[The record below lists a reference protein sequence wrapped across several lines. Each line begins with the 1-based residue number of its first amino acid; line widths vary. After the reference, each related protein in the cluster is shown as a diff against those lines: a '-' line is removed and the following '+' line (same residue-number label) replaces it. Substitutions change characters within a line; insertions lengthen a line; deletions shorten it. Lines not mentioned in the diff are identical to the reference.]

1 VSDGLTVDND
11 LAIFSVFAH
20 VSIERR
26 LLSGSSKLTNTGQV
40 LALFVGLIRVLT
52 GLPFTLSSA
61 ALQVLA
67 FDIDRLNK
75 EFALRTG
82 ENRFT

>member
-1 VSDGLTVDND
+1 
-11 LAIFSVFAH
+11 
-20 VSIERR
+20 
-26 LLSGSSKLTNTGQV
+26 
-40 LALFVGLIRVLT
+40 LT